1 MEITPIAKIFNCY
14 SDKFGVPR
22 QSALIEETQSEIR
35 FLKPY
40 SNPDAVR
47 ELDGFSHIWLIWQF
61 DKSMTDKFNPMV
73 RPPRLGGNKRVGV
86 FASRSPFRPN
96 NLGLSCVKL
105 EEIKLSENN
114 QPILIVSGADLISG
128 TPIFDIKP
136 YISFSDCRKDAV
148 SGYADEMKDYALT
161 VENTCKLD
169 YINDIKLRDTIIK
182 ILESDPHPS
191 YQNDENRIYGFT
203 VGGYEIK
210 FKVQN
215 GKAIIKEVENGR

>member
-1 MEITPIAKIFNCY
+1 MEIRPVARIFNCY

-22 QSALIEETQSEIR
+22 QSALIEETLSEIR

-47 ELDGFSHIWLIWQF
+47 ELEGFSHIWLIWQF
-61 DKSMTDKFNPMV
+61 DKSMTDKFTATV

-105 EEIKLSENN
+105 EEIKFNESN
-114 QPILIVSGADLISG
+114 QPVLIVSGADLISG

-136 YISFSDCRKDAV
+136 YISFSDCRTDAV

-161 VENTCKLD
+161 VENTDKLD

-182 ILESDPHPS
+182 ILESDPRPS

-210 FKVQN
+210 FKVKD
-215 GKAIIKEVENGR
+215 GKAVITEAKNG

>member
-1 MEITPIAKIFNCY
+1 MEIRPVARIFNCY

-22 QSALIEETQSEIR
+22 QSSLIEETLSEIR

-47 ELDGFSHIWLIWQF
+47 ELEGFSHIWLIWQF
-61 DKSMTDKFNPMV
+61 DKSMTDKFTPTV

-105 EEIKLSENN
+105 EEIKFTESN
-114 QPILIVSGADLISG
+114 QPVLIVSGADLISG

-136 YISFSDCRKDAV
+136 YISFSDCRTDAV

-161 VENTCKLD
+161 VENTDKLD

-182 ILESDPHPS
+182 ILESDPRPS

-210 FKVQN
+210 FKVQD
-215 GKAIIKEVENGR
+215 GKAVITEAENG

>member
-1 MEITPIAKIFNCY
+1 MEIRPIAKIFNCY
-14 SDKFGVPR
+14 SNKFGVPR
-22 QSALIEETQSEIR
+22 QSALIEEALSEIK

-47 ELDGFSHIWLIWQF
+47 GLDDFSHIWLIWQF
-61 DKSMTDKFNPMV
+61 DKSMTDKFIPTV

-105 EEIKLSENN
+105 EEIKYDEKNH
-114 QPILIVSGADLISG
+114 PVLIVSGADLISG

-136 YISFSDCRKDAV
+136 YISFSDCHTDAI
-148 SGYADEMKDYALT
+148 SGYADAMKDYALT
-161 VENTCKLD
+161 VENAHKLD

-182 ILESDPHPS
+182 ILESDPRPS

-215 GKAIIKEVENGR
+215 GKVIITEAKNG